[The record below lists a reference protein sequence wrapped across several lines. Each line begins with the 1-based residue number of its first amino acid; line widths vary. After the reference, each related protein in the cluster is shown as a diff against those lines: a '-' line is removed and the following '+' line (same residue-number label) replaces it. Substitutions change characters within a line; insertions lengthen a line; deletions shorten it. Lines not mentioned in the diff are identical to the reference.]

1 MSDTPKTPAEMT
13 PQRWATVTLAHARE
27 RNKKRGHGAVT
38 ITAEELLEKLKETK
52 GSCGCCGTALV
63 LGGGDKYTSPSAER
77 LDNSKGYTPD
87 NVVIACWGCNM
98 TRGDRSVPEY
108 VEFLHDR
115 YFQTVQFYTTLDA
128 LEDFDHEG

>member
-1 MSDTPKTPAEMT
+1 MT
-13 PQRWATVTLAHARE
+13 PRRWAQVALAHMRE
-27 RNKKRGHGAVT
+27 RSKKRQHPEPTVAVDQLV
-38 ITAEELLEKLKETK
+38 ELLEKTE
-52 GSCGCCGTALV
+52 GVCGCCGTALK
-63 LGGGDKYTSPSAER
+63 LGGFDKFTSPSVER
-77 LDNSKGYTPD
+77 VDNDKGYTPA
-87 NVVIACWGCNM
+87 NVVIICWGCNK